1 MSPWQPQVTPPA
13 VCSSLTTSQM
23 PRRSGPAC
31 SLAAEGPAEAP
42 PTAASE
48 ENGAVDPS
56 TLETSP
62 QVKNNVGDKTQGE
75 MRQLKGQEAA
85 RAGVRPFLC
94 DTCGK
99 GFTAKSV
106 LLEHQSIHSG
116 EKHFTCAT
124 CGRSF
129 RTSAHLL
136 SHERLH
142 HGAQKPFTCPLC
154 EKTFY
159 FKSKLR
165 EHQAAAFDCTACPKV
180 FPSAD
185 ALRVHQEIHTEQNQ
199 FTCITC
205 GRGFHRKC
213 TFVFHMRQHG
223 EERPSS
229 CGVCGK
235 SFLQPSRLREHMTLH
250 TGEKR
255 YTCQQPR
262 PSSTAVFFRYP
273 QQPSCAVRI
282 DCGCGLM

>member
-1 MSPWQPQVTPPA
+1 EPRTILVRRLNVFSRIPSLHLMRSMSPWQPQVTPPA

-136 SHERLH
+136 SHERVHSEERPFGCSRCGKTFKLKRALAQHQVVHTQEKPFVCPACGIAFGLKSNLRRHLRLH

-165 EHQAAAFDCTACPKV
+165 EHQAAAHRDQMVTCCVCHVKELVHVT
-180 FPSAD
+180 D
-185 ALRVHQEIHTEQNQ
+185 GHAL
-199 FTCITC
+199 
-205 GRGFHRKC
+205 GG
-213 TFVFHMRQHG
+213 
-223 EERPSS
+223 
-229 CGVCGK
+229 
-235 SFLQPSRLREHMTLH
+235 
-250 TGEKR
+250 
-255 YTCQQPR
+255 
-262 PSSTAVFFRYP
+262 
-273 QQPSCAVRI
+273 
-282 DCGCGLM
+282 

>member
-1 MSPWQPQVTPPA
+1 VPFISLPSSHFKTSCPSSKTSCPPHVSHDRWFWLINLNVFSRIPSLHLMRSMSP
-13 VCSSLTTSQM
+13 CLTTSQM

-99 GFTAKSV
+99 GFTLKRALAQHQVVHTQEKPFVCPACGIAFGLKSNLRRHLRV
-106 LLEHQSIHSG
+106 HTG
-116 EKHFTCAT
+116 EKPFRCEE
-124 CGRSF
+124 CGGEFSGAWALK
-129 RTSAHLL
+129 THK
-136 SHERLH
+136 LH

-165 EHQAAAFDCTACPKV
+165 EHQAAAHRDQIGFLTMIIRPKTV
-180 FPSAD
+180 
-185 ALRVHQEIHTEQNQ
+185 
-199 FTCITC
+199 
-205 GRGFHRKC
+205 K
-213 TFVFHMRQHG
+213 
-223 EERPSS
+223 
-229 CGVCGK
+229 
-235 SFLQPSRLREHMTLH
+235 FL
-250 TGEKR
+250 
-255 YTCQQPR
+255 
-262 PSSTAVFFRYP
+262 
-273 QQPSCAVRI
+273 
-282 DCGCGLM
+282 